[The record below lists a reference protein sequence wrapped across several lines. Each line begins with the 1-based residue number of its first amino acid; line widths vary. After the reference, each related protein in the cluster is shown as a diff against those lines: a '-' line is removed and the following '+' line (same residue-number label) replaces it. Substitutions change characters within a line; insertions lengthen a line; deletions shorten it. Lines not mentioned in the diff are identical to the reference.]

1 MSEIASNLAYW
12 GGNTLKIFVLNGPPS
27 SGKSVLMDYLLL
39 NDSDYL
45 EPIVSFT
52 TRTPK
57 PGEREGK
64 DYYFITPQ
72 QYTDYLVKG
81 EIIEEIRYLENS
93 YGITRREI
101 KRVQDSGKN
110 GLAILNLEGLR
121 ILKKVLGPQS
131 IVSIFIYRD
140 LKDILQSLK
149 ESCSEIQYERQV
161 ANAKQEMK
169 EIGASDYVVYNIGS
183 LAEAYQQLKAIIRK
197 EINAPPI
204 NRTIEPGQRYRHF
217 KGDLY
222 EVITTALHSENYCPL
237 VVYKNLTT
245 GEVYARP
252 YDIFCG
258 KKELESLNRIV
269 NRFEL
274 VEEKPED

>member
-1 MSEIASNLAYW
+1 M
-12 GGNTLKIFVLNGPPS
+12 KIFVLNGPPS

-39 NDSDYL
+39 NDNDYL
-45 EPIVSFT
+45 EPIISFT

-57 PGEREGK
+57 PGEREGR
-64 DYYFITPQ
+64 DYYFINPQ

-81 EIIEEIRYLENS
+81 EIIEEIKYLGNS
-93 YGITRREI
+93 YGITKREI
-101 KRVQDSGKN
+101 QRVQASHRN

-121 ILKKVLGPQS
+121 ILKKVLGPQN
-131 IVSIFIYRD
+131 IISIFIYRD

-149 ESCSEIQYERQV
+149 QNCDEIQYQKQV
-161 ANAKQEMK
+161 ANVKQEIK

-183 LAEAYQQLKAIIRK
+183 LAEAYEQLKAIMRK

-204 NRTIEPGQRYRHF
+204 NRSIEPGQRYRHF

-237 VVYKNLTT
+237 VVYKNLST
-245 GEVYARP
+245 GVVYARP
-252 YDIFCG
+252 YDLFCG
-258 KKELESLNRIV
+258 KKELESQNRIV

>member
-1 MSEIASNLAYW
+1 M
-12 GGNTLKIFVLNGPPS
+12 KIFVLNGPPS
-27 SGKSVLMDYLLL
+27 SGKSVLMNYLLL

-64 DYYFITPQ
+64 DYYFINPQ
-72 QYTDYLVKG
+72 QYTDLLVKG
-81 EIIEEIRYLENS
+81 EIIEEIKYLENS
-93 YGITRREI
+93 YGITRMEI
-101 KRVQDSGKN
+101 QRVQASGRN

-121 ILKKVLGPQS
+121 ILKQVLGPQN

-140 LKDILQSLK
+140 LKDILQDLK
-149 ESCSEIQYERQV
+149 QSCNEIQYEKQV

-169 EIGASDYVVYNIGS
+169 EIGASDYVVYNTGS

-204 NRTIEPGQRYRHF
+204 NRNIEPGQRYRHF
-217 KGDLY
+217 RGDLY

-245 GEVYARP
+245 GVVYARP
-252 YDIFCG
+252 YDLFCG
-258 KKELESLNRIV
+258 KKELESQNRIV

-274 VEEKPED
+274 VEEKTEA